1 MQASLQPRPSRNRP
15 VPFGVK
21 MADIGAMLREA
32 RMREH
37 LDIAEF
43 ETRTKIR
50 AKYLRA
56 LEDEEWSLLPGYT
69 FTKAFLRTYAEMLG
83 LDGRMIVDEFKRQY
97 PDPSEIELSPSP
109 PSRRD
114 PRRSGGRER
123 PGERGGRQSGPS
135 GRVLLIALLVVL
147 VAAAVFAVHELS
159 KKSGKPPASVST
171 STTTTTTTT
180 RSTHKAPAPTKVALS
195 LKALTPV
202 HVCLIGYVTAHGVV
216 HQRLPAEGSA
226 STTALVNPGA
236 RAPLYHDDHFR
247 VSFSGG
253 RVRMTIDTKTY
264 TVDASTT
271 TISYEVGKS
280 GRHLLGAAQAPQCQ

>member
-1 MQASLQPRPSRNRP
+1 
-15 VPFGVK
+15 

-43 ETRTKIR
+43 EARTKIR

-83 LDGRMIVDEFKRQY
+83 LDGRAIVDEFKRQY

-114 PRRSGGRER
+114 NRARGRER
-123 PGERGGRQSGPS
+123 PGERGGRQAGPS

-147 VAAAVFAVHELS
+147 VAAAVFVVHELDK
-159 KKSGKPPASVST
+159 KKSPSPPA

-180 RSTHKAPAPTKVALS
+180 KKKKKKTKPSHPPSTAGRIALR
-195 LKALTPV
+195 LTAVTPV
-202 HVCLIGYVTAHGVV
+202 RVCLIGYVTARGTV
-216 HQRLPAEGSA
+216 HQRLPPVGSA
-226 STTALVNPGA
+226 TATAPLTPGA
-236 RAPLYHDDHFR
+236 RAPYYHDNHFR

-253 RVRMTIDTKTY
+253 KAQMTIGTKTY
-264 TVDASTT
+264 SVDASTAT
-271 TISYEVGKS
+271 LSYEVGRS
-280 GRHLLGAAQAPQCQ
+280 GRHLLSPTQAPRCK